1 MKFALEIIVHGL
13 AGSCQVSLIL
23 LEGNKMRWYLSI
35 GSEIDGRAVG
45 LIPCVSIHTMFCF
58 PIPTDSNYVAIVND
72 TGYESDVSQRQE
84 LVIDDEQNN
93 PNVVDPFN
101 AYSSGGIMEVN
112 IFINLIL
119 KCYLLF

>member
-1 MKFALEIIVHGL
+1 MSSKPHIAGREQDEVVLVDWIRDRWESSGL
-13 AGSCQVSLIL
+13 DSVRVYSYDVL
-23 LEGNKMRWYLSI
+23 LSYSNQ
-35 GSEIDGRAVG
+35 
-45 LIPCVSIHTMFCF
+45 
-58 PIPTDSNYVAIVND
+58 TDSNYVAIVND